1 MPLYRRWLVALGP
14 AVWDRHI
21 RSRFQQGVE
30 RFGGK
35 RDKMDRDARHSATR
49 EASEESLGVFHGHLA
64 NKRKVLAEVR
74 AVIMAFAR
82 DK

>member
-1 MPLYRRWLVALGP
+1 
-14 AVWDRHI
+14 
-21 RSRFQQGVE
+21 VE

-49 EASEESLGVFHGHLA
+49 EALEESLGVFHGHLA